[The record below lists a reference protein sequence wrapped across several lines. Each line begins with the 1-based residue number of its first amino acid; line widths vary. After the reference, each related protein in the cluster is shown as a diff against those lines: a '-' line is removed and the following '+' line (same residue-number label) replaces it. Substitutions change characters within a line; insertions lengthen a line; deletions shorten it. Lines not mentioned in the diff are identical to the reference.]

1 MTQAVTTA
9 IILAGGFGTRLRAA
23 VSDVPKPLAPVG
35 GRPFLAL
42 QLDWLERHGIESVC
56 ISAHY
61 MADKILSYAAE
72 ARQTTGLAINVVV
85 EDEPL
90 GTGGAVCHAMN
101 SIADTG
107 DVVVMNGDTYY
118 AFDLRQLTDD
128 HRTRQGIATMAVAP
142 VENCSRYGTVEIE
155 GGKVRSFRQAMGAA
169 TAGLVNCGLY
179 AFSRKALTRTPSGP
193 FNMEKDFFP
202 QLAADGVLNAC
213 LINDAEAFTDIGLP
227 EAYAEFSAKFV
238 QGA

>member
-1 MTQAVTTA
+1 MGRDQPLTQAVTTA

-101 SIADTG
+101 SSH
-107 DVVVMNGDTYY
+107 
-118 AFDLRQLTDD
+118 LQKSW
-128 HRTRQGIATMAVAP
+128 HRNSDSECTRQQHI
-142 VENCSRYGTVEIE
+142 YI
-155 GGKVRSFRQAMGAA
+155 
-169 TAGLVNCGLY
+169 Y
-179 AFSRKALTRTPSGP
+179 
-193 FNMEKDFFP
+193 
-202 QLAADGVLNAC
+202 
-213 LINDAEAFTDIGLP
+213 IG
-227 EAYAEFSAKFV
+227 S
-238 QGA
+238 